1 MSNITVDPATPEI
14 DSAGIYIDGKGL
26 LATLIDFE
34 GPEAHNRE
42 AERVA
47 QLLRAA
53 DEGMI
58 PELSAIAGR
67 ADVPDDVREIAR
79 RLAAIATGR
88 ERPDG

>member
-1 MSNITVDPATPEI
+1 MSRITVDPPAPDGDYAAIYVDGAFRYMAMFGQSAT
-14 DSAGIYIDGKGL
+14 A
-26 LATLIDFE
+26 
-34 GPEAHNRE
+34 NRE
-42 AERVA
+42 QGERLA

-53 DEGMI
+53 DDGLI

-79 RLAAIATGR
+79 RLAAVATGR